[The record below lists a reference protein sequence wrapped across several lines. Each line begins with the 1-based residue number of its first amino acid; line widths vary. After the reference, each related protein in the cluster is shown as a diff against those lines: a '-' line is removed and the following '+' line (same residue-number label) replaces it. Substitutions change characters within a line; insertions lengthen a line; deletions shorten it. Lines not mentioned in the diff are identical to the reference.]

1 MTGLREKKKAETRR
15 TLMYTAL
22 RLFEDRG
29 FDEVT
34 AADIAREANVS
45 PRTFFRYFEAKAD
58 VCFGLHSP
66 MLEQVQVSNDTV
78 DTAVAQIWS
87 YAERVATDPELYRTQ
102 WRLAREHPA
111 ARVRRLEVLLA
122 FDDAVSRGIQR
133 EHPGVSPVTA
143 KLAAYLLT
151 HLDRKSTRL
160 NSSHANISYAVFCW
174 KKKTPRR
181 RSPPRSFPMSSTRSF
196 PPA

>member
-87 YAERVATDPELYRTQ
+87 YAERVAADPELYRTQ
-102 WRLAREHPA
+102 WQLAREHPA
-111 ARVRRLEVLLA
+111 VRVRRLEVLLA

-133 EHPGVSPVTA
+133 EHPGVSPVAA
-143 KLAAYLLT
+143 KLAAYVLT
-151 HLDRKSTRL
+151 HLL
-160 NSSHANISYAVFCW
+160 PAVMETW
-174 KKKTPRR
+174 VEAGAPPPGPDWGPELATVRRTVDALLTTP
-181 RSPPRSFPMSSTRSF
+181 S
-196 PPA
+196 